1 MRFPRIAIPA
11 VLVAALAVP
20 FSTAKAQYYYP
31 PPCNPFPLFWPVCAA
46 AAIVGTAGAIVTAP
60 FRAAA
65 AYPYYYQPYYYQPAP
80 GYYGAQGYYGAPA
93 YSGYYGPR

>member
-1 MRFPRIAIPA
+1 MRFSRIAIPA
-11 VLVAALAVP
+11 VLIAALAVP
-20 FSTAKAQYYYP
+20 FSSAKAQYYYP

-65 AYPYYYQPYYYQPAP
+65 AYPYYYRPYYYQPAP
-80 GYYGAQGYYGAPA
+80 GYYGPPGNYGAP
-93 YSGYYGPR
+93 GYYGPR

>member
-1 MRFPRIAIPA
+1 MRFSRIAIPA
-11 VLVAALAVP
+11 VLIAALAVP
-20 FSTAKAQYYYP
+20 FSSAKAQYYYP

-65 AYPYYYQPYYYQPAP
+65 YPYYYRPYYYQPGYYGPPGNYGAP
-80 GYYGAQGYYGAPA
+80 GYYG
-93 YSGYYGPR
+93 PR

>member
-1 MRFPRIAIPA
+1 MRFQRIAIPA

-20 FSTAKAQYYYP
+20 FSSAKAQYYYP

-46 AAIVGTAGAIVTAP
+46 AAVVGTAGAIVTAP

-65 AYPYYYQPYYYQPAP
+65 YPYYYRPYYYQPAP
-80 GYYGAQGYYGAPA
+80 GCYGPPGNYGAP
-93 YSGYYGPR
+93 GYYGPR